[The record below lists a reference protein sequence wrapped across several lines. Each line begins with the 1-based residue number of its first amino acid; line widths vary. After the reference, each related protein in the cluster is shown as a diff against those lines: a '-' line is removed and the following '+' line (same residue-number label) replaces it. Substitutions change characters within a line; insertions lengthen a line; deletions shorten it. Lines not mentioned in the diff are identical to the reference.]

1 MTTRSPAYGT
11 PPGDADAGEEA
22 GEARADDAAS
32 EGSDMMPVDS
42 EEEEA
47 RLLRDYCVITIR
59 LTRDYHVIIIR

>member
-1 MTTRSPAYGT
+1 MTTRSPDHT
-11 PPGDADAGEEA
+11 PPGEAGAGEDA

-47 RLLRDYCVITIR
+47 RLLYVIT
-59 LTRDYHVIIIR
+59 D